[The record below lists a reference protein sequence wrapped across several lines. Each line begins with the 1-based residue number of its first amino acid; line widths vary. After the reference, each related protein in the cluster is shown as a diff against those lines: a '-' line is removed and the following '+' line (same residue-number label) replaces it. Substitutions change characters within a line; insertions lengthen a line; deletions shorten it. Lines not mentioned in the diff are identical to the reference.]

1 MADDNGNTYF
11 VWISN
16 LQNAGP
22 DNNINNPVI
31 IKKMNE
37 QNNFVST
44 NYLPLKKALNYGFFY
59 EDKIRLLTTI
69 PYSDSAIKLAVFNT
83 VTEEMPDVLF
93 YEPNGVPFRK
103 FLF

>member
-1 MADDNGNTYF
+1 
-11 VWISN
+11 
-16 LQNAGP
+16 
-22 DNNINNPVI
+22 
-31 IKKMNE
+31 
-37 QNNFVST
+37 
-44 NYLPLKKALNYGFFY
+44 LNYGFFY

-93 YEPNGVPFRK
+93 YERNGVPFRK